1 MLVHHHHLPCA
12 REWKG
17 IRVFT
22 EIHARGRDAQ
32 TRNKAPSPKWIRVNL
47 KGNAADAAIF
57 SIQRDRRKRL
67 RIQRRARRSE
77 PNDFEILSLRFLRVE
92 KPRISNPLL
101 FWIIS
106 FSNVYLIISPSRYYA
121 CCWKLYRI
129 RLNCR
134 ANSFAWPHALFA
146 RMNTMM
152 IHGEPTVM
160 LLGFHRGGL
169 YLRRREA
176 HDETKLHFLKTDIL
190 SLFPFWNEFLWLFQ
204 ARVLDHRSD

>member
-1 MLVHHHHLPCA
+1 MLVHHHHLACA

-92 KPRISNPLL
+92 KPPRISNPLL

-106 FSNVYLIISPSRYYA
+106 FSNVYLIISPSRYRLRLLLKIISYTI
-121 CCWKLYRI
+121 KLS
-129 RLNCR
+129 C
-134 ANSFAWPHALFA
+134 
-146 RMNTMM
+146 
-152 IHGEPTVM
+152 
-160 LLGFHRGGL
+160 
-169 YLRRREA
+169 
-176 HDETKLHFLKTDIL
+176 KLVCLAT
-190 SLFPFWNEFLWLFQ
+190 
-204 ARVLDHRSD
+204 RVIRSDEHDDDSRRADRDAFRIP